1 MKLNILIIED
11 DDEKLMKITYFVET
25 TFIDSKVSSAR
36 SYASGLRKIISLKGT
51 TDIILMD
58 MSMPSFDIAEHEPGG
73 GTPEHFAGRDLLA
86 QMKLRKIYVPTVIVT
101 MFDSFG
107 EKGSEKSLNQLK
119 NELKCEYAPPFV
131 GLVYYDSRQEGWQ
144 AELKLII
151 QESRLS

>member
-73 GTPEHFAGRDLLA
+73 GTPEHFAEETFR
-86 QMKLRKIYVPTVIVT
+86 Y
-101 MFDSFG
+101 
-107 EKGSEKSLNQLK
+107 NQ
-119 NELKCEYAPPFV
+119 
-131 GLVYYDSRQEGWQ
+131 
-144 AELKLII
+144 
-151 QESRLS
+151 